1 MDSTK
6 NEVEEVQ
13 VQGFPTLKFFRKDDN
28 QVGRVADVSMF
39 TVVLHTFFCK
49 RGKGKFCQLHVTE
62 VQNVKFPLCEYKFP

>member
-28 QVGRVADVSMF
+28 QVGRVADVSMS
-39 TVVLHTFFCK
+39 TVVLHDHLLQE
-49 RGKGKFCQLHVTE
+49 REGE
-62 VQNVKFPLCEYKFP
+62 VLPIACY

>member
-28 QVGRVADVSMF
+28 QVGRVADVY
-39 TVVLHTFFCK
+39 L
-49 RGKGKFCQLHVTE
+49 R
-62 VQNVKFPLCEYKFP
+62 